1 MYDVPLL
8 SHSLRTNTG
17 PRIDFFDRLLAGSWD
32 NYVLFDLDGIC
43 DFMQWLGFKVNFAK
57 ILNKW

>member
-43 DFMQWLGFKVNFAK
+43 DFMQ
-57 ILNKW
+57 